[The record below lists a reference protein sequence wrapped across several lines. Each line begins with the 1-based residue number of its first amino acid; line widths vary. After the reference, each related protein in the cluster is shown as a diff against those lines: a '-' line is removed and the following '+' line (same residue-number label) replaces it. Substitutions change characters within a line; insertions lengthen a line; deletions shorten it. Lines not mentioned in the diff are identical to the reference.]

1 MKNHI
6 DSSAIG
12 HVIRIIDNYT
22 VIVDAGKS
30 KLSIG
35 DVIQIYAP
43 GEPILGL
50 DGKELCK
57 FIHVKDTLDVIDV
70 QNSYSLCKKNKEI
83 THKINFDI
91 PLSPMLEHIYT
102 EQEPL
107 AVSAN
112 EVEKIAT
119 VDKKIHVGDFIK
131 LAWHS
136 KTIMV
141 RWNPTEMVVVEMT
154 SENPSYR

>member
-1 MKNHI
+1 M
-6 DSSAIG
+6 
-12 HVIRIIDNYT
+12 
-22 VIVDAGKS
+22 
-30 KLSIG
+30 
-35 DVIQIYAP
+35 
-43 GEPILGL
+43 
-50 DGKELCK
+50 
-57 FIHVKDTLDVIDV
+57 KDTLDVIDV

-131 LAWHS
+131 LA
-136 KTIMV
+136 
-141 RWNPTEMVVVEMT
+141 
-154 SENPSYR
+154 